1 MAQGTVL
8 KRRVR
13 AHFTLQKGAEETSR
27 GNLIERS
34 KPRCVQ
40 FASINVSSLALW
52 EHRFKTETMKGV
64 RRVSRWREEKKERG
78 GEERDRGKGRS
89 GRRCN
94 QFRTRGVTSRLLE

>member
-1 MAQGTVL
+1 M
-8 KRRVR
+8 
-13 AHFTLQKGAEETSR
+13 ETSR

-52 EHRFKTETMKGV
+52 EHRHRTETAKGKDECPDGGGKD
-64 RRVSRWREEKKERG
+64 REEEEEG
-78 GEERDRGKGRS
+78 ERDES

-94 QFRTRGVTSRLLE
+94 QSLGRGVTSCLSA

>member
-1 MAQGTVL
+1 MPMHTTINHIEMQCARVVHL
-8 KRRVR
+8 AKRV
-13 AHFTLQKGAEETSR
+13 ETSR

-52 EHRFKTETMKGV
+52 EHRHRTEMAKGKDDKCPDGEGKD
-64 RRVSRWREEKKERG
+64 REEEE
-78 GEERDRGKGRS
+78 EERDES

-94 QFRTRGVTSRLLE
+94 QSLGRGVTSCLSA